1 MTAAAATANVEDAS
15 LVLPLQN
22 QQTFFIAPSD
32 PVPQR
37 QPEQSQQ
44 TSAAQ
49 QTTGVID
56 ELHLV

>member
-1 MTAAAATANVEDAS
+1 MTAAAMDDDAS

-37 QPEQSQQ
+37 QPEQAQQ
-44 TSAAQ
+44 TSAQ
-49 QTTGVID
+49 QTGVID